1 MRNQTATTLALL
13 VLTGAVTGG
22 AARAQDAAAPSAAVA
37 VPEAGVAPAGAI
49 QIALPFNKAV
59 VRESVPIRLRDFP
72 DGGYVSVAIDDR
84 FITAQAL
91 PKRRT
96 EPVYV
101 WDTKAGYVSA
111 DDPNTTKF
119 YADGTHALTLTVY
132 DAQSKLVGKD
142 SVSVQL
148 ANKIGLPAGQGIT
161 LAYPWKTNTVLRYQ
175 RRTTLTASDAS
186 ATSSTPPQVLQE
198 SLLRYRRTVENA
210 AGGSYLIRDEVLPV
224 DKSVRPKPFVSYVS
238 SHSQVSTLGDFHAK
252 YREVDARGHVSSELE
267 SQNGANSLGFSIPV
281 LPPRRVSVGAH
292 WESPVKISLDWT
304 SPAPETVLATSTL
317 EDFEWQD
324 RYPTAKIRE
333 TYTGPATFRP
343 GPGSVLP
350 PIASQDIHFERVI
363 YFAYNAGRIVRM
375 QTTLTLTTA
384 TPGLLSAPS
393 GAGGYPG
400 SPSPY
405 GGASGGPG
413 RRGGGSFPG
422 ESSGG
427 FPGQS
432 SSGGPGF
439 PGQSSSSPSQ
449 YPGGYPGQYPGSSSY
464 GQAAAPVDVKLR
476 YDETSVIIL

>member
-22 AARAQDAAAPSAAVA
+22 AARAQDAAAPGAAVA
-37 VPEAGVAPAGAI
+37 VPDAGVAPAGAI

-59 VRESVPIRLRDFP
+59 VRESVPVRLRDFP

-210 AGGSYLIRDEVLPV
+210 TGGSYLIRDEVLPV

-238 SHSQVSTLGDFHAK
+238 SHSQVSTLGEFHAK

-350 PIASQDIHFERVI
+350 PIASQDIHFERII

-464 GQAAAPVDVKLR
+464 GQAAAPVDVKLH